1 MAAHH
6 PIRIGMIGHG
16 MMGVWHSR
24 NLAGLEAV
32 PHTVVGRRTEP
43 TEAFAEEHGYA
54 RATTDLDAMLADPDV
69 DAVVVGSPSEAHVEH
84 SLAAIA
90 AKKHVLIE
98 IPIAMDLA
106 GAERVAEAARRSDRV
121 VAVCHPWR
129 HRPELVALKE
139 RLDAGEER
147 LGFVEGRFLIHR
159 LENVGATGYRR
170 SWTDSI
176 LWHHAAHLVD
186 LGCWLLGPDLQASGW
201 LAPVDGRT
209 GTPMATSITLERGD
223 GASAHLLLTYLSHLK
238 HNEATATTE
247 RDSYRID
254 IPNALLATSAG
265 AGRSNRSRRTAGMC
279 SPTSSRPAGQ
289 VADRGSRPLT
299 SCPACGRCRWS
310 RTRGTRAMAPA
321 ACRGGSSTG
330 WAGASRQGR

>member
-24 NLAGLEAV
+24 NLDGLEAV
-32 PHTVVGRRTEP
+32 LHTVVGRRAEP
-43 TEAFAEEHGYA
+43 TAAFAEEHGYA
-54 RATTDLDAMLADPDV
+54 RATTDLDAMLADPMV

-265 AGRSNRSRRTAGMC
+265 RRAIESEQENC
-279 SPTSSRPAGQ
+279 RH
-289 VADRGSRPLT
+289 VLADFV
-299 SCPACGRCRWS
+299 
-310 RTRGTRAMAPA
+310 A
-321 ACRGGSSTG
+321 ACRTSGRPRVTPADVVPCMRALQVVQDT
-330 WAGASRQGR
+330 WDARHGARSLPGRELDRLGRS

>member
-16 MMGVWHSR
+16 MMGVWHSQ
-24 NLAGLEAV
+24 NIEGLEAV
-32 PHTVVGRRTEP
+32 PHTIVGRRAEP
-43 TEAFAEEHGYA
+43 TEAFAEEHGYG
-54 RATTDLDAMLADPDV
+54 RAATDLDAMLADPEI
-69 DAVVVGSPSEAHVEH
+69 DAVVIASPSEAHVEH

-106 GAERVAEAARRSDRV
+106 GAERVVEAALRSDRV

-129 HRPELVALKE
+129 HRPEFVALKE
-139 RLDAGEER
+139 RLDAGEEQ

-186 LGCWLLGPDLQASGW
+186 LGCWLLGPDLEASGW
-201 LAPVDGRT
+201 LAPVDART
-209 GTPMATSITLERGD
+209 GTSMTTTITLERAD

-238 HNEATATTE
+238 HNEATAMTD

-254 IPNALLATSAG
+254 IPNARLATSAG
-265 AGRSNRSRRTAGMC
+265 SQAIDSEQANCRHVLADFIAACRT
-279 SPTSSRPAGQ
+279 
-289 VADRGSRPLT
+289 GSRPRVT
-299 SCPACGRCRWS
+299 PADVLPCMRALQVVQDAWDARHGARSLPGRELDRL
-310 RTRGTRAMAPA
+310 
-321 ACRGGSSTG
+321 
-330 WAGASRQGR
+330 GRN